1 MNLSNN
7 LDLSPV
13 NKFPNHPSVLKI
25 KSNQIG
31 SSFSFQLVNHEEV
44 LTELENYMSKTTQL
58 EGIPTKIA
66 KENLD
71 VCITFLVKDID
82 TCVKKGEFPSEPKI
96 SEHNADF

>member
-1 MNLSNN
+1 MGKNGLITDEKSVAKIKYLHIERHESGPKHVN

-44 LTELENYMSKTTQL
+44 LTEL
-58 EGIPTKIA
+58 
-66 KENLD
+66 
-71 VCITFLVKDID
+71 
-82 TCVKKGEFPSEPKI
+82 
-96 SEHNADF
+96 

>member
-1 MNLSNN
+1 MGKNRLITDKKSVAKIKYLHIERHESGPKHVNLSNN

-44 LTELENYMSKTTQL
+44 LTEL
-58 EGIPTKIA
+58 
-66 KENLD
+66 
-71 VCITFLVKDID
+71 
-82 TCVKKGEFPSEPKI
+82 
-96 SEHNADF
+96 